1 MKPSTCPNSWATDR
15 LEVRQIESAEHNRN
29 KNAVNEAK
37 VQAAKL
43 YSELSALGRQ
53 SYYKRIKAEFPTASD
68 DFINSEKLVTDTIME
83 DG

>member
-1 MKPSTCPNSWATDR
+1 M
-15 LEVRQIESAEHNRN
+15 
-29 KNAVNEAK
+29 NEAK

-53 SYYKRIKAEFPTASD
+53 AYYKRIKAEFPTASD

-83 DG
+83 DVMNGNLTPSHFTVLKPIDPSKRISN